1 MIIGDLIE
9 MKLTKTKSKLFT
21 NTEYDELQLRL
32 KGKKKHYSIYSNRL
46 KPKLIEFVALA
57 DKYLEKIK
65 EMIKQPS
72 VPRRNK
78 RKGTGG

>member
-1 MIIGDLIE
+1 
-9 MKLTKTKSKLFT
+9 MKLTKTKSRIFT
-21 NTEYDELQLRL
+21 NTEYNELQRRL
-32 KGKKKHYSIYSNRL
+32 NGKKKDYTIWSNRL
-46 KPKLIEFVALA
+46 KPKLIEFVALTE
-57 DKYLEKIK
+57 KYLDKIK